1 MDCLPDRGVGF
12 CGFGFVAL
20 CCGLRELSSNA
31 AMSTTLTIFLA
42 PFALLLPFGLTSLVV
57 DGELS
62 GMETTVGEEI
72 ARQAEERQIL
82 PRGSMS
88 AQSSEWTSLADPTGD
103 MVQNQV
109 NIERRVIIRVSPRPA
124 PLPVRRS
131 SMMSELPAQGVPSR
145 MVERPMG
152 KCVDIGD
159 ISGVQPDRG
168 GRLMLFMRDQRIVA
182 AELEKA
188 CSARDFYSGFY
199 IDKNDDGRL
208 CVSRDRLQSRSGAK
222 CQLSRM
228 RRLVAA
234 D

>member
-1 MDCLPDRGVGF
+1 
-12 CGFGFVAL
+12 
-20 CCGLRELSSNA
+20 
-31 AMSTTLTIFLA
+31 
-42 PFALLLPFGLTSLVV
+42 
-57 DGELS
+57 
-62 GMETTVGEEI
+62 
-72 ARQAEERQIL
+72 
-82 PRGSMS
+82 
-88 AQSSEWTSLADPTGD
+88 
-103 MVQNQV
+103 
-109 NIERRVIIRVSPRPA
+109 
-124 PLPVRRS
+124 
-131 SMMSELPAQGVPSR
+131 
-145 MVERPMG
+145 MG

>member
-1 MDCLPDRGVGF
+1 ML
-12 CGFGFVAL
+12 A
-20 CCGLRELSSNA
+20 
-31 AMSTTLTIFLA
+31 TFLA
-42 PFALLLPFGLTSLVV
+42 PFALLLPLGLTGLVMDGAM
-57 DGELS
+57 DGELP
-62 GMETTVGEEI
+62 GAETTVGEES
-72 ARQAEERQIL
+72 ARQADERQIL
-82 PRGSMS
+82 PRGPMS
-88 AQSSEWTSLADPTGD
+88 AQQTDWMSMSDPVGD

-109 NIERRVIIRVSPRPA
+109 SIERRVIIRVSPRPA
-124 PLPVRRS
+124 PMPVRS
-131 SMMSELPAQGVPSR
+131 SMMSELPTNGVPPR

-168 GRLMLFMRDQRIVA
+168 GRLVLFMRDQRIIA

-228 RRLVAA
+228 RRLVAE

>member
-1 MDCLPDRGVGF
+1 MT
-12 CGFGFVAL
+12 
-20 CCGLRELSSNA
+20 
-31 AMSTTLTIFLA
+31 TTLTIFLA
-42 PFALLLPFGLTSLVV
+42 PLALLWPFGLASLAV

-62 GMETTVGEEI
+62 GMETTVVEEI
-72 ARQAEERQIL
+72 ARQADERQIL
-82 PRGSMS
+82 PRAPMS
-88 AQSSEWTSLADPTGD
+88 AQSSEWTSLADPAGD

-109 NIERRVIIRVSPRPA
+109 NIQRRVIIRVSPRPA

-168 GRLMLFMRDQRIVA
+168 GRLMLFMRDQRIIA

-228 RRLVAA
+228 RRLVAE